1 MNKIKKSIRD
11 THRLINRDNTDPAT
25 RQEQQRKLKV
35 LLFDMEQETE
45 LQVIKKYQTRY
56 QRVRFFEMRKA
67 QRKYMKCLKE
77 DVASAEAQNTL
88 DDLMYILFYPKTFK
102 YMSLYRNDSMQD
114 KDNEDDGDDD
124 EQSKRLKGKNQKLLA
139 QRQTM
144 YQLITKV
151 CKDLNVYD
159 RVKFPVKSLSVP
171 KELGDEVNAR
181 LFIEDQTLLLQHWRH
196 LVMRNKEMYKYC
208 GISDLEAYI
217 KDKVNCFRSPK
228 SMEKVESMQSV
239 GVGNASGEVVGEDR
253 LKQGGQ
259 QTLLKDDFL
268 GSFSNAADADGKAVS
283 SSRQALDKYSTRLKL

>member
-11 THRLINRDNTDPAT
+11 THRLINRENTDPAT

-67 QRKYMKCLKE
+67 QRKYLKCVK
-77 DVASAEAQNTL
+77 DDASGVEAQITL

-102 YMSLYRNDSMQD
+102 YMSLYRNDSMED
-114 KDNEDDGDDD
+114 NDNEDDSDD
-124 EQSKRLKGKNQKLLA
+124 EQSKRLKGKNQKLLT

-159 RVKFPVKSLSVP
+159 HVKFPVKSLSVP
-171 KELGDEVNAR
+171 KQLGDKVNTQ

-196 LVMRNKEMYKYC
+196 LVMRNKEIYKYC
-208 GISDLEAYI
+208 GINDLQAYI
-217 KDKVNCFRSPK
+217 KDKINSFRSPK
-228 SMEKVESMQSV
+228 SMEIVESIQSV
-239 GVGNASGEVVGEDR
+239 GVGDASEDVVGEY
-253 LKQGGQ
+253 KSHQGGQ
-259 QTLLKDDFL
+259 QTLLSDDFL
-268 GSFSNAADADGKAVS
+268 GSFGNAADTDGKVVS
-283 SSRQALDKYSTRLKL
+283 SSRQALDKYSMRLKL